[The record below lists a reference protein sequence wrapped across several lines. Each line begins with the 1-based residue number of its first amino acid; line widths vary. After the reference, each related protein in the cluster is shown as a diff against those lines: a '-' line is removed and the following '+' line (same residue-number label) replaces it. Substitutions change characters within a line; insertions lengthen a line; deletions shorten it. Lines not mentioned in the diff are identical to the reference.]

1 MVYSINLQVHVINY
15 IDINFFDF
23 FSANYMYTKNYKINN
38 PIKKNIYKLSKRQAK
53 QREQQH
59 RRKWNVS
66 AEGVPAT

>member
-1 MVYSINLQVHVINY
+1 
-15 IDINFFDF
+15 
-23 FSANYMYTKNYKINN
+23 MYTKNYKINN

-66 AEGVPAT
+66 AEGVPGT